1 MGKNSTSFCQ
11 KLKSRKKSL
20 CTLVTDVF
28 DAIQSNAGLQK
39 SLWKNFEKAS
49 VVFTLQK
56 TSDNITIRLDYHQYL
71 DSS

>member
-11 KLKSRKKSL
+11 KLKSRKMSL

-28 DAIQSNAGLQK
+28 DAIQSSAGLQK
-39 SLWKNFEKAS
+39 NLWKNFEKAS
-49 VVFTLQK
+49 VVFTLQN
-56 TSDNITIRLDYHQYL
+56 TSDNITIRLDYHQHL